1 MNIVFAYPTGLNPQK
16 GGVERITD
24 IIAKILLKR
33 GYTIFYLNWKREQD
47 NYEYPVPVIDLP
59 SSNLEDPNNLEVY
72 NRFLKENRIDVI
84 INQHGLYE
92 GTYFLSQVKVQN
104 VKIISV
110 LHSDPF
116 GYYNHLFAD
125 LMTLRDSSIKEKVK
139 RVARFF
145 LYRKV
150 KKIIHRSLVNHYTF
164 IQEHPQYVCLLSES
178 YKERLE
184 EYCDLP
190 DNYFIS
196 IPNPNTYE
204 NIEIIP
210 HKEPILLF
218 VGRLDNRS
226 KKLFTLIDIWY
237 RLCKLYP
244 QWKLIIVGDG
254 PDKDVLINKAKDIS
268 NIEFKGYQDPREYY
282 EKASIFCMTS
292 IFEGFPMCLTE
303 AMQFGCVPI
312 AFDSFSAVYDII
324 KPGETG
330 ELVKSFD
337 KKEYVGKLIHL
348 IDDETYRKKLSKN
361 AFQYVKR
368 YDIANILPKWIELI
382 EKGNIYYWY

>member
-244 QWKLIIVGDG
+244 QWKLIIVGNG

-382 EKGNIYYWY
+382 EK

>member
-1 MNIVFAYPTGLNPQK
+1 MIKMNIVFAYPTGLNPQK

-190 DNYFIS
+190 ENYFIS

-382 EKGNIYYWY
+382 EK

>member
-164 IQEHPQYVCLLSES
+164 IQEHPQYDCLLSES

-303 AMQFGCVPI
+303 ALQFGCVPI

-382 EKGNIYYWY
+382 EK

>member
-33 GYTIFYLNWKREQD
+33 GYTIFYLNWEREQD

-116 GYYNHLFAD
+116 GYYDHLFAD

-382 EKGNIYYWY
+382 EK

>member
-303 AMQFGCVPI
+303 AMQFGCVHI

-324 KPGETG
+324 KSGETG
-330 ELVKSFD
+330 ELVKSFN
-337 KKEYVGKLIHL
+337 KKKYVEKLIHL

-382 EKGNIYYWY
+382 EK

>member
-110 LHSDPF
+110 LRSDPF

-382 EKGNIYYWY
+382 EK

>member
-1 MNIVFAYPTGLNPQK
+1 MIKMNIVFAYPTGLNPQK

-184 EYCDLP
+184 EYCELP
-190 DNYFIS
+190 DNNFIS
-196 IPNPNTYE
+196 ITNPNTYE

-382 EKGNIYYWY
+382 EK

>member
-1 MNIVFAYPTGLNPQK
+1 MNILFAYPTCFNPQR
-16 GGVERITD
+16 GGVERVTD
-24 IIAKILLKR
+24 ILAKSLLEK
-33 GYTIFYLNWKREQD
+33 GHNVFYLNWSGEKD
-47 NYEYPVPVIDLP
+47 NIEYPASIFYLP
-59 SSNLEDPNNLEVY
+59 SADLEDPKNLRAYNN
-72 NRFLKENRIDVI
+72 FLVKNSIDIV

-92 GTYFLSQVKVQN
+92 GTYFLSRIKNPEVKL
-104 VKIISV
+104 ISV

-116 GYYNHLFAD
+116 GYYDHLFAD
-125 LMTLRDSSIKEKVK
+125 LMTLRDSSIKEKIK

-145 LYRKV
+145 LYGKV
-150 KKIIHRSLVNHYTF
+150 KGIIHRSLVNHYTF
-164 IQEHPQYVCLLSES
+164 IQEHPQYLCLLSES
-178 YKERLE
+178 YKERLK

-190 DNYFIS
+190 ENYVRC

-204 NIEIIP
+204 NIKIIP
-210 HKEPILLF
+210 RKEPILLF
-218 VGRLDNRS
+218 VGRLYNKVKRIDY
-226 KKLFTLIDIWY
+226 LIDIWQQ
-237 RLCKLYP
+237 LYKQCP

-382 EKGNIYYWY
+382 EK

>member
-72 NRFLKENRIDVI
+72 NCFLKENRIDVI

-382 EKGNIYYWY
+382 EK

>member
-1 MNIVFAYPTGLNPQK
+1 MIKMNIVFAYPTGLNPQK

-33 GYTIFYLNWKREQD
+33 GYTIFYLNWEREQD

-116 GYYNHLFAD
+116 GYYDHLFAD

-150 KKIIHRSLVNHYTF
+150 KKIIHRSLVNRYTF

-303 AMQFGCVPI
+303 AMQFGCVPV

-382 EKGNIYYWY
+382 EK

>member
-116 GYYNHLFAD
+116 GYYNHLFTD

-324 KPGETG
+324 KSGETG
-330 ELVKSFD
+330 ELVKLFN
-337 KKEYVGKLIHL
+337 KKKYVEKLIHL

-382 EKGNIYYWY
+382 EK

>member
-24 IIAKILLKR
+24 IIAKILLKE

-210 HKEPILLF
+210 QKEPILLF
-218 VGRLDNRS
+218 VGRLDNRL

-382 EKGNIYYWY
+382 EK

>member
-226 KKLFTLIDIWY
+226 KILFTLIDIWY

-382 EKGNIYYWY
+382 EK

>member
-125 LMTLRDSSIKEKVK
+125 LMTLRDSSIKEKVN

-382 EKGNIYYWY
+382 EK

>member
-59 SSNLEDPNNLEVY
+59 SSNLEAPNNLEVY

-382 EKGNIYYWY
+382 EK

>member
-1 MNIVFAYPTGLNPQK
+1 MIKMNIVFAYPTGLNPQK

-33 GYTIFYLNWKREQD
+33 GYTIFYLNWEREQD

-116 GYYNHLFAD
+116 GYYDHLFAD
-125 LMTLRDSSIKEKVK
+125 FMTLRDSSIKEKVK

-303 AMQFGCVPI
+303 AMQFGCVPV

-382 EKGNIYYWY
+382 EK

>member
-244 QWKLIIVGDG
+244 QCKLIIVGDG

-382 EKGNIYYWY
+382 EK

>member
-226 KKLFTLIDIWY
+226 KKLFILIDIWY

-382 EKGNIYYWY
+382 EK

>member
-33 GYTIFYLNWKREQD
+33 GYTIFYLNWEREQD

-59 SSNLEDPNNLEVY
+59 SSNLEAPNNLEVY

-116 GYYNHLFAD
+116 GYYDHLFAD

-303 AMQFGCVPI
+303 AMQFGCVPV

-382 EKGNIYYWY
+382 EK

>member
-16 GGVERITD
+16 GGEERITD

-382 EKGNIYYWY
+382 EK

>member
-1 MNIVFAYPTGLNPQK
+1 MIKMNIVFAYPTGLNPQK

-210 HKEPILLF
+210 HKEPILLC

-382 EKGNIYYWY
+382 EK

>member
-104 VKIISV
+104 VKSISV

-382 EKGNIYYWY
+382 EK

>member
-1 MNIVFAYPTGLNPQK
+1 MIKMNIVFAYPTGLNPQK

-218 VGRLDNRS
+218 VGRLDNIS

-382 EKGNIYYWY
+382 EK

>member
-72 NRFLKENRIDVI
+72 NRFLKENRIDII

-116 GYYNHLFAD
+116 GYYNHFFAD

-382 EKGNIYYWY
+382 EK

>member
-33 GYTIFYLNWKREQD
+33 GYTIFYLNWEREQD

-116 GYYNHLFAD
+116 GYYDHLFFFF
-125 LMTLRDSSIKEKVK
+125 LTLRDSSIKEKVK

-382 EKGNIYYWY
+382 EK

>member
-150 KKIIHRSLVNHYTF
+150 KKIIHRLLVNHYTF

-382 EKGNIYYWY
+382 EK

>member
-33 GYTIFYLNWKREQD
+33 GYTIFYLNWEREQD

-84 INQHGLYE
+84 INQHGFYE

-382 EKGNIYYWY
+382 EK

>member
-1 MNIVFAYPTGLNPQK
+1 MKNSIDIV
-16 GGVERITD
+16 
-24 IIAKILLKR
+24 
-33 GYTIFYLNWKREQD
+33 
-47 NYEYPVPVIDLP
+47 
-59 SSNLEDPNNLEVY
+59 
-72 NRFLKENRIDVI
+72 

-92 GTYFLSQVKVQN
+92 GTYFLSRIKNPEVKL
-104 VKIISV
+104 ISV
-110 LHSDPF
+110 LHNDPF
-116 GYYNHLFAD
+116 GYYDHLFAD
-125 LMTLRDSSIKEKVK
+125 LMTLRDSSIKEKIK

-145 LYRKV
+145 LYGKV
-150 KKIIHRSLVNHYTF
+150 KGIIHRSLVNHYTF
-164 IQEHPQYVCLLSES
+164 IQEHPQYLCLLSES
-178 YKERLE
+178 YKERLK

-190 DNYFIS
+190 ENYVRC

-204 NIEIIP
+204 NIKIIP
-210 HKEPILLF
+210 RKEPILLF
-218 VGRLDNRS
+218 VGRLYNKAKRIDY
-226 KKLFTLIDIWY
+226 LIDIWQQ
-237 RLCKLYP
+237 LYKQCP

-382 EKGNIYYWY
+382 EK

>member
-1 MNIVFAYPTGLNPQK
+1 MIKMNIVFAYPTGLNPQK

-196 IPNPNTYE
+196 IPNPNTCE

-382 EKGNIYYWY
+382 EK

>member
-1 MNIVFAYPTGLNPQK
+1 VIKMNIVFAYPTGLNPQK

-382 EKGNIYYWY
+382 EK

>member
-368 YDIANILPKWIELI
+368 YDIANILPKWRELI
-382 EKGNIYYWY
+382 EK

>member
-33 GYTIFYLNWKREQD
+33 GYTIFYLNWEREQD

-116 GYYNHLFAD
+116 GYYDHLFAD

-268 NIEFKGYQDPREYY
+268 NIEFKGYQDPSEYY

-303 AMQFGCVPI
+303 AMQFGCVPV

-382 EKGNIYYWY
+382 EK

>member
-33 GYTIFYLNWKREQD
+33 GYTIFYLNWEREQD

-92 GTYFLSQVKVQN
+92 GTYFLSQVKVQT

-116 GYYNHLFAD
+116 GYYDHLFAD

-303 AMQFGCVPI
+303 AMQFGCVPV

-382 EKGNIYYWY
+382 EK

>member
-47 NYEYPVPVIDLP
+47 NYEYPVLVIDLP

-382 EKGNIYYWY
+382 EK

>member
-1 MNIVFAYPTGLNPQK
+1 MNIVFAYPTGLNHQI
-16 GGVERITD
+16 GGVERITV
-24 IIAKILLKR
+24 IIANILLKR

-382 EKGNIYYWY
+382 EK

>member
-330 ELVKSFD
+330 DLVKSFD

-382 EKGNIYYWY
+382 EK